1 LTLFL
6 AALGGVVV
14 GIVFKRMDID
24 LPTRFILNAVIL
36 ALVIAQ
42 TILSLLR
49 FSGALPAEAVLIVL
63 IVLWGVDMVF
73 SWHSD

>member
-1 LTLFL
+1 MTLFL